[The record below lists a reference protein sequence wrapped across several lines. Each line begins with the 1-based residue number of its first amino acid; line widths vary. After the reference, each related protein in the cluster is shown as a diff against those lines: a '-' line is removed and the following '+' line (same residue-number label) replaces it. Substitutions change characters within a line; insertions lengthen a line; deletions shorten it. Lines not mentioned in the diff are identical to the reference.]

1 VNALSKA
8 RLAPETNLLL
18 AFLCLALLVLP
29 FHPFWLD
36 FEQVR
41 RGLLAV
47 ILGLIAVLLPGRF
60 ASLQLPTRLLLCGIL
75 WLLLPA
81 LASTSSL
88 ARQWESLSYLAAL
101 VLLTMLSPSVPRA
114 TWAVSLPA
122 VILLTSI
129 YGIAQ
134 RMGIAEFAGYGAV
147 GEPVSVFGNLNVAA
161 EVTCVGLAACL
172 VLGIERPRWSI
183 AALVIGGAYLPIDG
197 SRSSLVALPLAAAW
211 FLFAVTAARMRKLTL
226 LCALLVGAGCG
237 FAIDAIGP
245 APFRDVEPAAQEQV
259 ANKQT
264 ATLAVRSEIRAS
276 CIAMIKDAPFFG
288 RGLSGFAIDYPL
300 YRSQHEI
307 ELSSFD
313 RQFSACPQTAHNDY
327 LQIAVEGGVPALLF
341 WLAAAIALLRCSWS
355 DRAQLVPFA
364 ALLGL
369 MAVRAPLWNAPCAAL
384 AFMFAFAPSDTPA
397 VLPCG
402 FFTRCMLRC
411 FGVALLFCGLQP
423 ILTNQDA
430 ADYQASRANKTTPD
444 IKALERAQSH
454 AFAQPKIEQL
464 LIQEWLSLAGQPA
477 RTTPNN
483 YAKTDALTAA
493 ERALAARPNDPSLH
507 RLHAEV
513 LVARGDLTSAKAAL
527 KRATALD
534 PGDPGLLLQIAELAF
549 LQNDHD
555 LVVRILY
562 QEPHWRL
569 REKLAGI
576 FDDFAR
582 LSHDKNAA
590 TAELRYHAEAALYC
604 ALAVV
609 GGGNEWLAKRNVQPQ
624 FAAAKQ
630 ACIAAKLQ
638 NDPRMLALI
647 ALLALDAEVP
657 KEADRAAEIL
667 HDSVLLAWQIT
678 AIGAPAKRLRALSS
692 WRPLFPQ

>member
-1 VNALSKA
+1 MNALSKA
-8 RLAPETNLLL
+8 RLAPKTNCLL

-60 ASLQLPTRLLLCGIL
+60 ASLRLPTRLLLCGIL

-114 TWAVSLPA
+114 TWAVSLPT

-245 APFRDVEPAAQEQV
+245 APFRNVEPAAQEQV

-276 CIAMIKDAPFFG
+276 CIAMIKDAPFLVADSQASPSTTPFIVRNTKSNCRPSIG
-288 RGLSGFAIDYPL
+288 S
-300 YRSQHEI
+300 SQHVRRPRTTTTCK
-307 ELSSFD
+307 SPSKV
-313 RQFSACPQTAHNDY
+313 ACLRCCSGSQPQSRCCAVRGQTARSSCH
-327 LQIAVEGGVPALLF
+327 LPHCSALWRCAHHFGTPRAQHWPSCLPSHQAPRQRCSLRF
-341 WLAAAIALLRCSWS
+341 LLAAC
-355 DRAQLVPFA
+355 
-364 ALLGL
+364 
-369 MAVRAPLWNAPCAAL
+369 CAAL
-384 AFMFAFAPSDTPA
+384 VSRCSFAACNRSSQIRMPLT
-397 VLPCG
+397 
-402 FFTRCMLRC
+402 TR
-411 FGVALLFCGLQP
+411 Q
-423 ILTNQDA
+423 
-430 ADYQASRANKTTPD
+430 
-444 IKALERAQSH
+444 
-454 AFAQPKIEQL
+454 
-464 LIQEWLSLAGQPA
+464 
-477 RTTPNN
+477 
-483 YAKTDALTAA
+483 
-493 ERALAARPNDPSLH
+493 
-507 RLHAEV
+507 
-513 LVARGDLTSAKAAL
+513 AAL
-527 KRATALD
+527 IKQRPTS
-534 PGDPGLLLQIAELAF
+534 
-549 LQNDHD
+549 
-555 LVVRILY
+555 
-562 QEPHWRL
+562 
-569 REKLAGI
+569 
-576 FDDFAR
+576 R
-582 LSHDKNAA
+582 LS
-590 TAELRYHAEAALYC
+590 C
-604 ALAVV
+604 ALKATH
-609 GGGNEWLAKRNVQPQ
+609 
-624 FAAAKQ
+624 
-630 ACIAAKLQ
+630 
-638 NDPRMLALI
+638 
-647 ALLALDAEVP
+647 
-657 KEADRAAEIL
+657 L
-667 HDSVLLAWQIT
+667 HNQ
-678 AIGAPAKRLRALSS
+678 RSS
-692 WRPLFPQ
+692 SCSFKNG